1 MFEGSMY
8 LFVFFWSP
16 ALRSVQTTTGGL
28 PYGIIFASFMASI
41 LAASL
46 AFNIAMDR
54 KLLKY
59 SHLLLGLLFVAD
71 ACFYFLED
79 PQTERSTFWLFCLF
93 EACVGMYWPCMGYL
107 KGQLVEDGIR
117 AQVYGILRI
126 PLNMFVVISLLFT
139 GEGDAYGKAFAVCSR
154 VLLAAC
160 GGLWAM
166 ILNEDELP

>member
-1 MFEGSMY
+1 MSGANKPFKTENYGDAAVSQKKDSKPEPSKVLSLLKDPRIVCLGLASTMFEGSMY

-54 KLLKY
+54 RLLKY

-79 PQTERSTFWLFCLF
+79 PQTE
-93 EACVGMYWPCMGYL
+93 
-107 KGQLVEDGIR
+107 
-117 AQVYGILRI
+117 
-126 PLNMFVVISLLFT
+126 
-139 GEGDAYGKAFAVCSR
+139 
-154 VLLAAC
+154 
-160 GGLWAM
+160 
-166 ILNEDELP
+166 